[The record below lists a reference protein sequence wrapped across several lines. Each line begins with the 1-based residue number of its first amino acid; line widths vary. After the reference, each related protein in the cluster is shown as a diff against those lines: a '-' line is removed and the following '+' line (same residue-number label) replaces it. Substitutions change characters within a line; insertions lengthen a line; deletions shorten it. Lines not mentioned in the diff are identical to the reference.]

1 MVDDRFDM
9 QKGNTNRRTYAFG
22 LYSIDLCHSLD
33 TDPKIFYDARRIIP
47 RKRVYA
53 VVFVIG
59 FFFLRISYSLRI
71 YWDLMG

>member
-33 TDPKIFYDARRIIP
+33 TDPKIFYDARRIIS

-71 YWDLMG
+71 YWGLMG

>member
-33 TDPKIFYDARRIIP
+33 TDPKIFYDASRIIP

-71 YWDLMG
+71 YWGLMG

>member
-1 MVDDRFDM
+1 MVDDRFNM

-71 YWDLMG
+71 YWGLMG